1 MRISKSTGNIIG
13 NFSIEPQLDFNQ
25 DHEIYQSVHRKI
37 MVTSAF
43 D

>member
-25 DHEIYQSVHRKI
+25 DHEIHQIVHRKI
-37 MVTSAF
+37 MLTSAF

>member
-13 NFSIEPQLDFNQ
+13 DFSIEPQLDLNQ
-25 DHEIYQSVHRKI
+25 DHEIHQIVHRKM
-37 MVTSAF
+37 MVTIVF